1 MWPNSLG
8 GTSGCSGGAGAT
20 DLGGLAASTTSASEL
35 FGPAAFGASAAGPY
49 GALKTNPYVSA
60 LGMPPIEALHSTIGY
75 PGCTPAG
82 ESYYCECPSYCFI
95 TCNIGG
101 LESGTTFRMF
111 DFISRRNGNNRL
123 VSVCTNCCSLH
134 IQIFTINFTR
144 SYVSASELIK

>member
-1 MWPNSLG
+1 MGAEGVVMWPNSLG

-20 DLGGLAASTTSASEL
+20 DLGGLAASTTSASDL

-82 ESYYCECPSYCFI
+82 ESYYCECPLFYILLIEISSSAI
-95 TCNIGG
+95 TFSHICCRVHFLSPDAQRGIV
-101 LESGTTFRMF
+101 
-111 DFISRRNGNNRL
+111 SRL
-123 VSVCTNCCSLH
+123 
-134 IQIFTINFTR
+134 Q
-144 SYVSASELIK
+144 

>member
-1 MWPNSLG
+1 MLGAEGVVMWPNSLG

-49 GALKTNPYVSA
+49 GALKTAPYMSA
-60 LGMPPIEALHSTIGY
+60 LSMPSIDALHSTIGY

-95 TCNIGG
+95 SFST
-101 LESGTTFRMF
+101 ES
-111 DFISRRNGNNRL
+111 NR
-123 VSVCTNCCSLH
+123 
-134 IQIFTINFTR
+134 
-144 SYVSASELIK
+144 K